1 MPLPIKPL
9 ATDSLLIDGQA
20 VEYRSM
26 SRAQALALASYK
38 GREDEA
44 EVFILMSG
52 TGCSQDEAKA
62 FREGNDTETAGLLI
76 DAILILSGLAK
87 KAKVKG
93 GKATP
98 FRAVRALSTG
108 G

>member
-1 MPLPIKPL
+1 MSLPIKAL
-9 ATDSLLIDGQA
+9 ATDSVTIAGQA

-52 TGCSQDEAKA
+52 TGCSEEEAKA
-62 FREGNDTETAGLLI
+62 FREGNDTATAGLLI
-76 DAILILSGLAK
+76 DGILVLSGLAK
-87 KAKVKG
+87 KGKGEG
-93 GKATP
+93 GKP
-98 FRAVRALSTG
+98 FRAVRLLSNTG
-108 G
+108 

>member
-1 MPLPIKPL
+1 MSLPIKGL
-9 ATDSLLIDGQA
+9 ATEMLEVGGQP

-26 SRAQALALASYK
+26 SRAQALTLASYK

-44 EVFILMSG
+44 EIFILMSG

-76 DAILILSGLAK
+76 DGILILSGLAK

-93 GKATP
+93 EATP
-98 FRAVRALSTG
+98 FRAVRILSDAG
-108 G
+108 